1 MIKVSVIVPV
11 YNVEKYIEKC
21 LDSLVNQTLKEIEII
36 VVNDGS
42 LDNSQDIIDKY
53 VKKYPNKIK
62 SFIKENGG
70 QGSARNYG
78 LKESVGEYIGYVDS
92 DDYVSLDMF
101 EKLYNKAKEKD
112 ADIVITRDSKVKED
126 GRIYENIFVKKI
138 IDNKEN
144 SFFGNMGVC
153 NKIYKRELIVSN
165 NILFKDKMW
174 YEDLAFTL
182 KLLIN
187 ANKIEYCIENSL
199 YYYLERSGSTMNNS
213 NINKNL
219 DILIAFDDIINY
231 LKDNNKYSEYYDLIE
246 ILAIIHIYIATCVR
260 IIRAD
265 ELRKNKKNIIN
276 KLRKYMNDNFHFY
289 KKNKY
294 LFVLSNNQKIIF
306 WLLNFRLYF
315 IINLIFKIK
324 ERGNI

>member
-1 MIKVSVIVPV
+1 V
-11 YNVEKYIEKC
+11 

-42 LDNSQDIIDKY
+42 PDNSQDIIDEY
-53 VKKYPNKIK
+53 VKKYPKKIK

-78 LKESVGEYIGYVDS
+78 LTKSNGEYIGYVDS
-92 DDYVSLDMF
+92 DDYVSSDMF
-101 EKLYNKAKEKD
+101 EKLYKKAIETN

-126 GRIYENIFVKKI
+126 GSESENIFIKKI
-138 IDNKEN
+138 DNNKEN

-153 NKIYKRELIVSN
+153 NKIYKKDLIVSN

-182 KLLIN
+182 KVLIIAKN
-187 ANKIEYCIENSL
+187 IEYCIDKSL

-219 DILIAFDDIINY
+219 DILIAFDDIISY
-231 LKDNNKYSEYYDLIE
+231 LKDNNKYIEYYDLVE
-246 ILAIIHIYIATCVR
+246 ALAIIHMYIAASVR
-260 IIRAD
+260 VIRAKA
-265 ELRKNKKNIIN
+265 LKKDKKIIIN
-276 KLRKYMNDNFHFY
+276 KLNKYMKDNFSSY

-294 LFVLSNNQKIIF
+294 LFILSNNQKIIF
-306 WLLNFRLYF
+306 WLLNLKLHFMVD
-315 IINLIFKIK
+315 LIFKIK
-324 ERGNI
+324 ERSR

>member
-11 YNVEKYIEKC
+11 YNVEKYIGKC
-21 LDSLVNQTLKEIEII
+21 LDSLVNQTLKDIEII

-42 LDNSQDIIDKY
+42 PDNSQDIIDQY
-53 VKKYPNKIK
+53 VKRYPKKVK

-78 LKESVGEYIGYVDS
+78 IKESTGEYIGYVDS

-101 EKLYNKAKEKD
+101 EILYNKAKETN

-126 GRIYENIFVKKI
+126 GTIFDNPFIKKLE
-138 IDNKEN
+138 DNKEN

-153 NKIYKRELIVSN
+153 NKIYKRDLIISN

-182 KLLIN
+182 KVLIN
-187 ANKIEYCIENSL
+187 AQKIDYCIDESL

-219 DILIAFDDIINY
+219 DILIAFDDIISY
-231 LKDNNKYSEYYDLIE
+231 LKDNNKYVEYYDLIV
-246 ILAIIHIYIATCVR
+246 ILAIIHIYIATSVR
-260 IIRAD
+260 VIRAD
-265 ELRKNKKNIIN
+265 ALEKDKKIIIN
-276 KLRKYMNDNFHFY
+276 KLIKYMDNNFNSY
-289 KKNKY
+289 KNNKY
-294 LFVLSNNQKIIF
+294 LFILSNNQTIIF
-306 WLLNFRLYF
+306 YLLKFKLYF
-315 IINLIFKIK
+315 IVKLIFKIK

>member
-1 MIKVSVIVPV
+1 MKKVSVIVPV
-11 YNVEKYIEKC
+11 YNVEKYIGKC
-21 LDSLVNQTLKEIEII
+21 LDSLVNQTLKDIEII

-42 LDNSQDIIDKY
+42 PDNSQDIIDEY
-53 VKKYPNKIK
+53 VKKYPKIIK

-78 LKESVGEYIGYVDS
+78 LTKSTGEYIGYVDS

-101 EKLYNKAKEKD
+101 EKLYNKAKETD
-112 ADIVITRDSKVKED
+112 ADVIITRDSKVKED
-126 GRIYENIFVKKI
+126 GTIYENIFIKKI
-138 IDNKEN
+138 DDNKEN

-182 KLLIN
+182 KVLIN
-187 ANKIEYCIENSL
+187 AKNIEYCIDDSL
-199 YYYLERSGSTMNNS
+199 YYYLERAGSTMNNS

-231 LKDNNKYSEYYDLIE
+231 LKENNKYIEYYDLIE
-246 ILAIIHIYIATCVR
+246 ALSIIHIYIATSVR
-260 IIRAD
+260 VIRAD
-265 ELRKNKKNIIN
+265 ANKKDKKIIIN
-276 KLRKYMNDNFHFY
+276 KLIKYMNDNFSTY
-289 KKNKY
+289 RKNKY
-294 LFVLSNNQKIIF
+294 LFILSNNQKIIY
-306 WLLNFRLYF
+306 WLLNLRLYSMVEF
-315 IINLIFKIK
+315 IFKIK
-324 ERGNI
+324 ERRH